1 MALIS
6 IISAGIGW
14 IVGGLGTCAFTFF
27 FPPVS
32 LCTGIVFFV
41 GSIVSV
47 VTGHLGRRQIKASGG
62 LEGGDGMALT
72 GLILGWI
79 GVAITLLLFC
89 LIVIGIVLLGPE
101 IGNIYSDIIRELEM
115 TPQP

>member
-1 MALIS
+1 
-6 IISAGIGW
+6 
-14 IVGGLGTCAFTFF
+14 
-27 FPPVS
+27 
-32 LCTGIVFFV
+32 
-41 GSIVSV
+41 
-47 VTGHLGRRQIKASGG
+47 
-62 LEGGDGMALT
+62 MALT